1 MRKFKPLFFAVI
13 LNFLFA
19 GSLIAQLSY
28 GGRPVSFN
36 QKIALQK
43 SVQTVTMQPINVALL
58 KAEDLA
64 NENNKDIPW
73 RFGQN
78 IDVNINMETS
88 GTWDLLPNGD
98 KLWRIR
104 IYSQGALT
112 MNFKFSKYVL
122 PDGATLFLYN
132 ENHSEILGSFTS
144 ANNVASGIFATTLIP
159 GETITLEYYEPANS
173 AFSGELIIDRVTHG
187 YQNVFDFAQKGF
199 GTSGTCERNVAC
211 TPDSIGWS
219 KQIRS
224 ACMLVVGGSG
234 FCSGALIN
242 NTSNNGTPYVLTA
255 NHCSTSNDFA
265 SWIFWFNWQSA
276 GCTNTT
282 NPAHDQVTTSGS
294 ALKARN
300 AGSDF
305 CLVQMN
311 ATPPCTF
318 NPYYSGWSRSTTPAT
333 SAACIHHPDGDVK
346 KISLSSQA
354 AVSSS
359 YSGASCWQILW
370 TLGSTC
376 TEPGSSGSPIF
387 DQNHRIV
394 GQLYGGPSSCGAA
407 AGSMNDYFG
416 QVATSWAGG
425 GTSATRLSDWLD
437 PLGTAPQFIDGYDPC
452 LPTATL
458 DAELNS
464 ITIPVATY
472 CSAQSIIPTVV
483 IKNNGTSVLTALSV
497 RYNIDGGANITQ
509 AWTGSLA
516 TGAIATVTFPTITLA
531 MGTHAFNASCTAP
544 NGGTDLNLT
553 NDTKTISYTVSS
565 GQALPFTE
573 DFEATTFPPTNW
585 TLNNP
590 DGGVTWARKATTG
603 NGTST
608 ASAAIDCFNYNTAGQ
623 TDDLITPSLLFP
635 TGSIQMTFNVAYR
648 QYQTEIEKLQ
658 VFISTDCGV
667 TYNATPVYDKS
678 GATLATTTAS
688 TTAFSPTTAAQWR
701 METVDLSAYSNNSVK
716 LKFVGTNA
724 YGNNIH
730 IDDIN
735 IQSLST
741 PPVADFTS
749 VLASTCSGGVQ
760 FTDISTNIPTSWLWD
775 FGDGQTA
782 TTQNP
787 NHSYSSNGT
796 YTVTLTATNSFGSD
810 QVIKTNLLTINMP
823 ASPTPTNGSNCG
835 AGTVNLGA
843 AGLGTLNWF
852 DTPTSTTI
860 IGTGTTFT
868 TPSISTTTTFYVES
882 STSNYGTS
890 QNVPSPDITTATT
903 SNTNRYHIFTVTAP
917 IRLVSVQVRTTIA
930 GNRTVELRSSGGT
943 VLQTITVN
951 IPTGTNRITLNWD
964 IPVGTNYQLGLATT
978 STVNLF
984 RHTTGL
990 TYPYQIAGLVSITAN
1005 STAASYGFFYD
1016 WEVQPFNSCTSARTP
1031 VIATINNP
1039 AAVSLNISATATTIC
1054 PGTSVT
1060 FTATPTNGGTIPSY
1074 QWKVNGVNAG
1084 TNSPTYTTT
1093 TLINNNIVTCVM
1105 TSNATCVT
1113 GSPVTSNAITITSTT
1128 TVPASVSIASSVGTT
1143 ICAGESVTITATPIN
1158 GGTSPSYQWQLNGV
1172 NAGPNSPTITTSSIP
1187 NNGIITCLVTSSLS
1201 CATGSPSTSN
1211 AITFTVNQPMAPTIS
1226 ISATNTTICPGESV
1240 TITATTTN
1248 EGITPT
1254 YQWQRN
1260 GINAGPN
1267 SSSITTSGL
1276 LNNDVI
1282 TCILTSSETCVTLN
1296 TITSNSLTITVAG
1309 SLPVA
1314 SFTYTSNQLDFT
1326 FNSTS
1331 TGATSYLW
1339 NFGDGLT
1346 STLQNPNHTYTNSG
1360 LYIVTLTVTN
1370 NCGANNVIQSV
1381 NAIGSGISANNSQ
1394 IIVNIYPNPAKTN
1407 ASIEISGVIS
1417 NELNIEIIDI
1427 LGRPVYLNKLN
1438 NATILTKVNLDFTN
1452 FEKGIYFVKVNA
1464 DSKERI
1470 IKLIHE

>member
-1 MRKFKPLFFAVI
+1 MRKFKLLFFAVI

-28 GGRPVSFN
+28 GGKPVSFN

-73 RFGQN
+73 RFGKN

-112 MNFKFSKYVL
+112 MNFKFSKYTL

-132 ENHSEILGSFTS
+132 EDHSEVLGSFTS
-144 ANNVASGIFATTLIP
+144 ANNQASGIFATTLIP
-159 GETITLEYYEPANS
+159 GETITLEYYEPANA

-187 YQNVFDFAQKGF
+187 YQNVFDFAAKGF
-199 GTSGTCERNVAC
+199 GTSGSCERNVAC
-211 TPDSIGWS
+211 NPDSVGWS

-265 SWIFWFNWQSA
+265 SWVFWFNWQSA
-276 GCTNTT
+276 GCVNTT
-282 NPAHDQVTTSGS
+282 NPAHDQVTTTGS

-354 AVSSS
+354 AVSATYSS
-359 YSGASCWQILW
+359 ATCWQIFW
-370 TLGSTC
+370 TVGSTC
-376 TEPGSSGSPIF
+376 TEPGSSGSPVY
-387 DQNHRIV
+387 DQNHRII

-407 AGSMNDYFG
+407 ASSMNDYFG
-416 QVATSWAGG
+416 QVAASWAGG

-483 IKNNGTSVLTALSV
+483 IKNNGTTTLTTLTV
-497 RYNIDGGANITQ
+497 RYNIDGGTNITQ

-516 TGAIATVTFPTITLA
+516 TSAIATVTFPAITLA
-531 MGTHAFNASCTAP
+531 MGTHAFNASCTSP

-553 NDTKTISYTVSS
+553 NDTKTISYTVST

-585 TLNNP
+585 TLNNT
-590 DGGVTWARKATTG
+590 DGGVTWVRKATTG

-608 ASAAIDCFNYNTAGQ
+608 ASASVDFFNYNSAGQ
-623 TDDLITPSLLFP
+623 TDELITPSLLFP
-635 TGSIQMTFNVAYR
+635 IGAIQMTFNVAYR
-648 QYQTEIEKLQ
+648 QYQTEADGLQ
-658 VFISTDCGV
+658 IYISTDCGV
-667 TYNATPVYDKS
+667 TYNATPIYDKS
-678 GATLATTTAS
+678 GAALATTTAS
-688 TTAFSPTTAAQWR
+688 TTAFTPNTATQWR

-716 LKFVGTNA
+716 LKFVSINA
-724 YGNNIH
+724 FGNNLH

-749 VLASTCSGGVQ
+749 AIASSCSGGVQ

-787 NHSYSSNGT
+787 NHNYMSNGT

-810 QVIKTNLLTINMP
+810 QEIKTNLITINMP
-823 ASPTPTNGSNCG
+823 ASPTPTNGVNCG

-852 DTPTSTTI
+852 DSPSSTTV
-860 IGTGTTFT
+860 IGTGTAFT
-868 TPSISTTTTFYVES
+868 TPSISSTTTFYVES
-882 STSNYGTS
+882 STANYGAS
-890 QNVPSPDITTATT
+890 QNVPSPDITTGTN
-903 SNTNRYHIFTVTAP
+903 SNTTRYHIFTVTNP
-917 IRLVSVQVRTTIA
+917 IKLVSVQVRTTIA
-930 GNRTVELRSSGGT
+930 GNRTVELRSSAGT
-943 VLQTITVN
+943 VLQSLVVN

-964 IPVGTNYQLGLATT
+964 IPAGTNYQIGLATT

-990 TYPYQIAGLVSITAN
+990 TYPYQIAGLISITAN
-1005 STAASYGFFYD
+1005 SSSTTYGFFYD
-1016 WEVQPFNSCTSARTP
+1016 WEVQPFNSCTSARIP
-1031 VIATINNP
+1031 VIATINTP
-1039 AAVSLNISATATTIC
+1039 AAVGLNISATATTIC

-1060 FTATPTNGGTIPSY
+1060 FTANPLNGGTTPIY
-1074 QWKVNGVNAG
+1074 QWKVNGVNTG
-1084 TNSPTYTTT
+1084 INSATFTTT
-1093 TLINNNIVTCVM
+1093 TLANNDIVTCVM

-1113 GSPVTSNAITITSTT
+1113 GSPVTSNAITITSTS
-1128 TVPASVSIASSVGTT
+1128 TVPASISIISNSGTSL
-1143 ICAGESVTITATPIN
+1143 CAGQNSTFTAIPIN
-1158 GGTSPSYQWQLNGV
+1158 GGTTPTYQWQINGVNAGPNSATVTTNALSNNDVITCIMTSSSTCATGSPATSNSVTVTVNPTVTPSITISSPNTTICPGDNVTALATPTNGGTTPVYQWQVNGV
-1172 NAGPNSPTITTSSIP
+1172 NAGPNSPTVSTTAFS
-1187 NNGIITCLVTSSLS
+1187 
-1201 CATGSPSTSN
+1201 
-1211 AITFTVNQPMAPTIS
+1211 
-1226 ISATNTTICPGESV
+1226 
-1240 TITATTTN
+1240 
-1248 EGITPT
+1248 
-1254 YQWQRN
+1254 
-1260 GINAGPN
+1260 
-1267 SSSITTSGL
+1267 
-1276 LNNDVI
+1276 NNDII
-1282 TCILTSSETCVTLN
+1282 TCILTSSEACVTSN
-1296 TITSNSLTITVAG
+1296 TATSNSLTIIVSGTA
-1309 SLPVA
+1309 PVA
-1314 SFTYTSNQLDFT
+1314 SFTYTSNQLDFIFT
-1326 FNSTS
+1326 NTS

-1339 NFGDGLT
+1339 DFGDGNT
-1346 STLQNPNHTYTNSG
+1346 STLQNPNHSYTASG
-1360 LYIVTLTVTN
+1360 LYIVTLTVTS
-1370 NCGANNVIQSV
+1370 NCGTNNVIQSV
-1381 NAIGSGISANNSQ
+1381 NAIGSEISINNSQ
-1394 IIVNIYPNPAKTN
+1394 IFVIIYPNPAKTN
-1407 ASIEISGVIS
+1407 ANIEISGVVS
-1417 NELNIEIIDI
+1417 NEINIEITDI
-1427 LGRPVYLNKLN
+1427 LGRPVYLNKFN
-1438 NATILTKVNLDFTN
+1438 NASGITKVNLDFTN

-1464 DSKERI
+1464 DNKNRI
-1470 IKLIHE
+1470 VKFIHE